1 MPPTGH
7 GQESDEQTRAYRKA
21 LTERKMNAER
31 KRIRPLGAAGR
42 PQQDGGANANC
53 RVRVGYGRF
62 CFESGGYDYRDGC
75 DDGSYGSGRR

>member
-1 MPPTGH
+1 M
-7 GQESDEQTRAYRKA
+7 SRLA
-21 LTERKMNAER
+21 LTERKMNSEEADPVRE
-31 KRIRPLGAAGR
+31 AAGR
-42 PQQDGGANANC
+42 PRQDGGANANC